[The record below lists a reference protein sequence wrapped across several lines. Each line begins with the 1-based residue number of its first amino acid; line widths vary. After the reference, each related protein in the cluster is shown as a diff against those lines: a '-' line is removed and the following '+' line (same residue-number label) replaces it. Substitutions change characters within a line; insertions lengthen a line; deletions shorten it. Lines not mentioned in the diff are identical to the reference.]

1 MKVRVKVSGKY
12 VMTDVAYKDCP
23 SLECFWNRP
32 DPGSFSQG
40 VGYTTRLNAKGKIDW
55 LCGRR
60 EINGCPSAGTCLNCH
75 VSFSPGKSVCYRCG
89 QELKAG
95 GKKGEIQE

>member
-1 MKVRVKVSGKY
+1 MKIKDKKLKVL
-12 VMTDVAYKDCP
+12 VDVADAECP
-23 SLECFWNRP
+23 KCECYWPRP
-32 DPGSFSQG
+32 DPGVFSQG
-40 VGYTTRLNAKGKIDW
+40 VGYTTRFNAKGKIDW

-75 VSFSPGKSVCYRCG
+75 VSFSPGRSTCYRCG

-95 GKKGEIQE
+95 GKKGAIQE